1 MPQGFLLCPNRWNN
15 WLPTGALQT
24 TVASNKWAA
33 WRLWESTW
41 RISGMKSLSISG
53 CTIGFRHHLRHLP
66 VHFVIAP
73 LVLTSLAIN
82 LVYQLVWWA
91 AYFFQVTWEISQV
104 AVMIIFVWRQIHS
117 WGQIHNKLIGCKGGE
132 APWIM
137 RSWRF
142 ATGLGRDF
150 VDAEVWGH
158 FAGSTTTHVRD
169 LRFEWNCQKYF
180 EHKRSA
186 IRNTSMFSCRRHW
199 QNAEKLR
206 INDNYHVLLVQ
217 ALSPGHLKLGSLGSD
232 ISSNLHLASWVL
244 NPFHPVAMTTVVLFW
259 ICIVPCLWLN
269 TASHREFAPDLSFPQ
284 QSHQSLHLSWTHRKK
299 RPYMLSHPMVS
310 AIFLERPEGLKI
322 KKQIVFGNV
331 CCLFSSFQKSEIT
344 FHKQPPQTSGNVLKS
359 IGTRKWWFPK
369 GISTSVHFQVPSSF
383 WVGSLDSSNKN
394 QPGAFIR
401 SHLEGKNRDFGGC
414 VLVSGWIRAWPLAR
428 GGNDD
433 AVELF
438 RKMSKVVRLEGWN
451 PILYRTNK
459 SQLWNNVCT
468 VNKYVYILYIHIHII
483 YVCIPHNLDKMT
495 VSLQAPKT
503 IFTDFTLK
511 NTLLQNRSAPPHE
524 ICIPTKTRRW

>member
-1 MPQGFLLCPNRWNN
+1 MTKNIKNMSLARVFTNPGRRCLVGEDATRLL
-15 WLPTGALQT
+15 ALSQPLKQLAPHRSTAT
-24 TVASNKWAA
+24 TVASNKWAP

-169 LRFEWNCQKYF
+169 LKFEWNCQKYF

-186 IRNTSMFSCRRHW
+186 IRKTSMLSCQRHW

-217 ALSPGHLKLGSLGSD
+217 ALSHGHLKLGSLGSD
-232 ISSNLHLASWVL
+232 ISSNLHLASWY
-244 NPFHPVAMTTVVLFW
+244 W
-259 ICIVPCLWLN
+259 IHFIQWLWLLLFFFGFVLCHAFGWTQHLTGN
-269 TASHREFAPDLSFPQ
+269 LRLIFPSLNKATNLFTCHELTGRNDLTCWAIQWSV
-284 QSHQSLHLSWTHRKK
+284 LS
-299 RPYMLSHPMVS
+299 
-310 AIFLERPEGLKI
+310 FLERPEGLKI
-322 KKQIVFGNV
+322 KNR
-331 CCLFSSFQKSEIT
+331 SFLGMFAVYSVHFRNLKIT

-369 GISTSVHFQVPSSF
+369 GIFTSVHFQVPSSF

-414 VLVSGWIRAWPLAR
+414 VLVSGWIRAWPLAQ

-468 VNKYVYILYIHIHII
+468 VNK
-483 YVCIPHNLDKMT
+483 
-495 VSLQAPKT
+495 
-503 IFTDFTLK
+503 
-511 NTLLQNRSAPPHE
+511 
-524 ICIPTKTRRW
+524 

>member
-1 MPQGFLLCPNRWNN
+1 MWRVLRRCMLFRAATLPWRGTSSLHGHGWVCRRFSKCGGRRVLALLFLWVSLPRITLFFQIIFTS
-15 WLPTGALQT
+15 WLVRPLLDILFIHRLIITRKWQKNMSLARVFTNPGRRCLVGEDATRLLALSQPLKQLAPHRSTAT
-24 TVASNKWAA
+24 TVASNKWAP

-117 WGQIHNKLIGCKGGE
+117 GGQIHNKLIGCKGGE

-169 LRFEWNCQKYF
+169 LKFEWNCQKYF

-186 IRNTSMFSCRRHW
+186 IRKTSMFSCQRHW

-232 ISSNLHLASWVL
+232 ISSNLHLASWY
-244 NPFHPVAMTTVVLFW
+244 W
-259 ICIVPCLWLN
+259 IHFIQWLWLLLFFFGFVLCHAFGWTQHLTGN
-269 TASHREFAPDLSFPQ
+269 LRLIFPSLNKATNLFTCHQLTGRNDLTCWAIQWSV
-284 QSHQSLHLSWTHRKK
+284 LS
-299 RPYMLSHPMVS
+299 
-310 AIFLERPEGLKI
+310 FLERPEGLKI

-331 CCLFSSFQKSEIT
+331 CCLFTSFQKSENHIS
-344 FHKQPPQTSGNVLKS
+344 QT
-359 IGTRKWWFPK
+359 TTPK
-369 GISTSVHFQVPSSF
+369 
-383 WVGSLDSSNKN
+383 
-394 QPGAFIR
+394 
-401 SHLEGKNRDFGGC
+401 HLET
-414 VLVSGWIRAWPLAR
+414 S
-428 GGNDD
+428 
-433 AVELF
+433 
-438 RKMSKVVRLEGWN
+438 
-451 PILYRTNK
+451 
-459 SQLWNNVCT
+459 
-468 VNKYVYILYIHIHII
+468 
-483 YVCIPHNLDKMT
+483 
-495 VSLQAPKT
+495 
-503 IFTDFTLK
+503 
-511 NTLLQNRSAPPHE
+511 
-524 ICIPTKTRRW
+524 